1 MNEPFSV
8 FSAKRPKAV
17 AFLVIINGIA
27 LVLTLVFWLLVLLKR
42 LVPPPSEFTVLSE
55 KANAATTYGF
65 AIGDLVWSTLLLF
78 LSCVRLWR
86 MRFWGWTAAQMTNAL
101 WIYSMTV
108 VLIRD
113 FYTTLSPGGVLF
125 TPFALIAVW
134 ATYYLWKQRQLFWDV
149 V

>member
-1 MNEPFSV
+1 MQEHADVSFSQ
-8 FSAKRPKAV
+8 RPKAV
-17 AFLVIINGIA
+17 AFLAIINA
-27 LVLTLVFWLLVLLKR
+27 LAFILTLVFWLAVLLKK
-42 LVPPPSEFTVLSE
+42 LVPPPSELTVWSE

-65 AIGDLVWSTLLLF
+65 AIGDLIWSTLLLF
-78 LSCVRLWR
+78 LSCVGLWR
-86 MRFWGWTAAQMTNAL
+86 QRAWGWTAAQMTNAL

-134 ATYYLWKQRQLFWDV
+134 ATYYLWKRREIFWGR
-149 V
+149 